1 MHRLDVALVGV
12 SSGRDAHV
20 LAVDEG
26 GGKVALELA
35 AMVGL
40 PDQIAQREALAS
52 QVLLDARSEN
62 GAGGGTALLRERA
75 EQQPAANLA
84 GGVRDEG

>member
-40 PDQIAQREALAS
+40 PDQIAQ
-52 QVLLDARSEN
+52 
-62 GAGGGTALLRERA
+62 
-75 EQQPAANLA
+75 
-84 GGVRDEG
+84 